1 MEPIVLG
8 PGGGEVITQKP
19 ERDVVVKAGMD
30 ELALTESRYEVGE
43 RGPDLHVHR
52 EHTDAFYV
60 LEGTLVF
67 ELGRELERARVEA
80 ETHVL
85 VPPNV
90 AHTFWNDGPGRARF
104 LNIHA
109 PSGNFHHVLRARR
122 DGRDEEADFDSF
134 DPPPDGGLPAADVVV
149 RGPGEGGS
157 ISMGPSHALFKAEG
171 ADGDGTFS
179 LTETTIAPGFP
190 GPLPH
195 RHETFSDSFYVLEG
209 TLTVLLEG
217 TPHEVPVGGF
227 ALAPPGTTHTF
238 ANRSSATVR
247 LLNLMAPGGFEQYL
261 KEVAAAT
268 GPGRADP
275 GLMAA
280 IAVRYD
286 FHLVADT
293 H

>member
-1 MEPIVLG
+1 MDPIVLK

-19 ERDVVVKAGMD
+19 ERDVVIKAGLD
-30 ELALTESRYEVGE
+30 ALALTESRYEIGE
-43 RGPDLHVHR
+43 RGPELHVHR

-67 ELGRELERARVEA
+67 EFGRELRRAHAEA
-80 ETHVL
+80 GAHVL
-85 VPPNV
+85 VPANV
-90 AHTFWNDGPGRARF
+90 AHTFWNEGPTRARF

-122 DGRDEEADFDSF
+122 DGRDEEASFDSF
-134 DPPPDGGLPAADVVV
+134 DPPPDGGLPAANVVV
-149 RGPGEGGS
+149 RGPGEGDS
-157 ISMGPSHALFKAEG
+157 VSMGPSRALFKAEG

-179 LTETTIAPGFP
+179 LSETTLAPGFP
-190 GPLPH
+190 GPVPH
-195 RHETFSDSFYVLEG
+195 RHETFTDSFYVLEG
-209 TLTVLLEG
+209 TLTVFVQG
-217 TPHEVPVGGF
+217 RAYEVTGGGL

-238 ANRSSATVR
+238 ANRSRAPVR

-268 GPGRADP
+268 GSAPADP
-275 GLMAA
+275 GVMAA
-280 IAVRYD
+280 IATRYD
-286 FHLVADT
+286 FHPVADA